1 MMAVVFKLHLL
12 CIWKIQPQIVTVFGS
27 DDNPALPKNK

>member
-1 MMAVVFKLHLL
+1 MAFVLKLRLL

-27 DDNPALPKNK
+27 DGNLALPKNK